1 MNAKTA
7 SYRLVYALSIHPELG
22 NLIEAYAVKLNPDKS
37 FSLSFNKVNSQ
48 NLKTELYSVDA
59 TDLKIVDLI
68 DQYSDEKIVKR
79 FSKKVVKFSDFWK
92 KIEDKKFVDQ
102 LRPYIEKRLSSIYQL
117 ISHHHIPLY
126 FKGEKKEHI
135 KDKAITFLK
144 KQTDIVFNFSRTDED
159 LTYHLSIRNGK
170 EPIKLFEK
178 DLHVI
183 CSKPAVIILENQLH
197 HFNAEV
203 DSNKFKPFINKE
215 FVHIPKDKE
224 KQYFKSF
231 IYNSIRKHEV
241 NPEGFSIQL
250 STRNPTP
257 KLHISKNW
265 QDIYVFNLEFDYG
278 VKSIAA
284 NDLNNSFV
292 ELKINDDDYQF
303 VKHIR
308 LPEFENNIKSHL
320 TKIGLRLLENA
331 SYVTSDNLEKKDNS
345 LFNLLAFL
353 NQHEVDLAEKG
364 IPIIQAE
371 EEVQYFTGKIDLE
384 ISFNEKPDWF
394 DMHAVVKFNTY
405 EIPFIRLRKNIVNGI
420 REYKL
425 PDGSIAI
432 LPEEWFAEYR
442 DVLAFAEKSDGEI
455 KIKKQFFNVLE
466 TVPGFE
472 SDFKTKFK
480 ALNSPES
487 LDKLQIP
494 SEIQAQLR
502 PYQKTGYSWMNS
514 LAEQNFGCCLADDM
528 GLGKT
533 LQALALLQ
541 KHQHIN
547 PIEDSA
553 NTEIQL
559 NLFTTNQAT
568 DQRKTSLIIM
578 PTSLLYNWA
587 NEIQK
592 FAPKLRFYV
601 HEGGKRG
608 KTAKLFKYYDIIIS
622 SYGLVRNDIEIFK
635 DIIFNFVILDESQF
649 IKNADSKGFKAVMQ
663 LQANHRITLTGTP
676 IENSLSDL
684 WSQMSFINPG
694 ILGDKRYFKQEFIK
708 PIEKQHDELAAE
720 KLKRLIGPFI
730 LRRTK
735 SEVAKDLPSLTE
747 QIHYCT
753 MTDAHHSYYE
763 EKKSQ
768 IRNLLLGQVKSGD
781 ISQKMIAVLK
791 ALMQLRLIAN
801 HPLLVDPEYQED
813 SGKFNEIIR
822 FMNNAQAG
830 DHKTLMFS
838 SFVKHLNLFAAH
850 QDEMKNP
857 YLFLSGKT
865 KSLERKNMVDKF
877 QKDANIKSFLVS
889 IKAGGVGLN
898 LTAAD
903 YIFILDP
910 WWNPAVESQAI
921 NRAHRIGQDKKVFA
935 YKFITKD
942 SIEEKILN
950 LQRSKKGL
958 ADTFINSN
966 NPLRSMNKNEIEEL
980 FE

>member
-1 MNAKTA
+1 
-7 SYRLVYALSIHPELG
+7 
-22 NLIEAYAVKLNPDKS
+22 
-37 FSLSFNKVNSQ
+37 
-48 NLKTELYSVDA
+48 
-59 TDLKIVDLI
+59 
-68 DQYSDEKIVKR
+68 
-79 FSKKVVKFSDFWK
+79 
-92 KIEDKKFVDQ
+92 
-102 LRPYIEKRLSSIYQL
+102 
-117 ISHHHIPLY
+117 
-126 FKGEKKEHI
+126 
-135 KDKAITFLK
+135 
-144 KQTDIVFNFSRTDED
+144 
-159 LTYHLSIRNGK
+159 
-170 EPIKLFEK
+170 
-178 DLHVI
+178 
-183 CSKPAVIILENQLH
+183 
-197 HFNAEV
+197 
-203 DSNKFKPFINKE
+203 
-215 FVHIPKDKE
+215 
-224 KQYFKSF
+224 
-231 IYNSIRKHEV
+231 
-241 NPEGFSIQL
+241 
-250 STRNPTP
+250 
-257 KLHISKNW
+257 
-265 QDIYVFNLEFDYG
+265 
-278 VKSIAA
+278 
-284 NDLNNSFV
+284 
-292 ELKINDDDYQF
+292 
-303 VKHIR
+303 
-308 LPEFENNIKSHL
+308 
-320 TKIGLRLLENA
+320 
-331 SYVTSDNLEKKDNS
+331 NLEKKDNS

-384 ISFNEKPDWF
+384 ISFSEKPDWF